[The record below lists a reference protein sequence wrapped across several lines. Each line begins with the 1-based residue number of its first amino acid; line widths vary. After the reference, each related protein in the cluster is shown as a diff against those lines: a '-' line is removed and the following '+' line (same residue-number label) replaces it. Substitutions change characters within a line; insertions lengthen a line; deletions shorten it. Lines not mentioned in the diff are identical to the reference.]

1 MQNPHLLK
9 IKNLFDQSKYKEI
22 LEKSK
27 NKEFSLDDRQDSIYF
42 HHILAQTY
50 YKLGEIFQAL
60 NHIQSANKLRE
71 KLRLSIEEKTQI
83 DITYSKILRR
93 VRREKEGME
102 ILNTLEKKYYSLI
115 PDELKTTILHNKANF
130 FLEQG
135 KLKQAKKLLL
145 KAKAIDEQNNN
156 LNGLSL
162 TYSSIGALFFYN
174 GEFEE
179 AISYYK
185 KSLQLRK
192 KSKDILGEATVLF
205 NIGSIL
211 ISMQKEDEALEVL
224 NKAELIFREYGH
236 NKGVLSVF
244 DLKGEIY
251 FKLRKYQK
259 TINYL
264 IYLEKEKND
273 VKLLKKITLTN
284 ILAHS
289 LYVKGDYE
297 RVESLLDRVITLI
310 FKKDA
315 LIHSFHLVEI
325 LKTIELTSFV
335 KSKINKIDEAFG
347 ILTQSEKTLLRY
359 NLKQKLT
366 PIYYIKSKLLSQN
379 EKLLDALKYAIKAQ
393 KLSEKYEDP
402 ALILVLDQLFE
413 VNLKLKRFQECV
425 KILKKLTRKVDEK
438 TKVSLLVLSN
448 TFNIIL
454 DKKVQLSE
462 KIWLEHKESQTVLL
476 LAEQLLINDILQSKR
491 NFLKN
496 AKLFLELSVSK
507 LYYTCFYPLILI
519 AKQVNESREKR
530 GYDFEFEKEKQSKL
544 LIMYSK
550 ILQNQILCEEIR
562 EFANKFQEENQFE
575 FQEYWVFLDL
585 LFVSIIE
592 KYLSKDYILK
602 MTWGESLSIEEKKQL
617 LFKQEIY
624 SKILTN
630 QLIVEGDMGQL
641 TEQNQVFSTIFL
653 AIISKLDSKGNFS
666 ERKKLITK
674 MLATDVVL
682 RSLNLI
688 GIGASD

>member
-1 MQNPHLLK
+1 M
-9 IKNLFDQSKYKEI
+9 
-22 LEKSK
+22 
-27 NKEFSLDDRQDSIYF
+27 
-42 HHILAQTY
+42 
-50 YKLGEIFQAL
+50 
-60 NHIQSANKLRE
+60 
-71 KLRLSIEEKTQI
+71 
-83 DITYSKILRR
+83 
-93 VRREKEGME
+93 
-102 ILNTLEKKYYSLI
+102 
-115 PDELKTTILHNKANF
+115 
-130 FLEQG
+130 
-135 KLKQAKKLLL
+135 
-145 KAKAIDEQNNN
+145 
-156 LNGLSL
+156 
-162 TYSSIGALFFYN
+162 
-174 GEFEE
+174 
-179 AISYYK
+179 
-185 KSLQLRK
+185 
-192 KSKDILGEATVLF
+192 
-205 NIGSIL
+205 
-211 ISMQKEDEALEVL
+211 
-224 NKAELIFREYGH
+224 
-236 NKGVLSVF
+236 
-244 DLKGEIY
+244 
-251 FKLRKYQK
+251 
-259 TINYL
+259 
-264 IYLEKEKND
+264 
-273 VKLLKKITLTN
+273 LKKITLTN